1 MTSPAQTRFAGRTTR
16 TDHARTRATDSDV
29 PFVVPEDSPEVHW
42 PEPSPLDHWWTEV
55 MDGALTPLTAPRTG
69 L

>member
-1 MTSPAQTRFAGRTTR
+1 MTTSAQTGS
-16 TDHARTRATDSDV
+16 ARYTARMNHTHATDSDV
-29 PFVVPEDSPEVHW
+29 PENSPVVHW

-55 MDGALTPLTAPRTG
+55 MDGALTPVAASPAG